1 MSEDSKRCYNCGR
14 SKREGRCI
22 RCGRPRLEL
31 SERRN
36 KFVGVWLSKEEME
49 ELARKSAVMKM
60 KVGPFLREVGLGS
73 RLTPPAPA
81 INREAWRK
89 LAGSLAVFNRL
100 VGKRV
105 QNSQIDFEE
114 GLLLELRELLICLR
128 LDLSGINNESKNHQ

>member
-14 SKREGRCI
+14 SKREGRCV
-22 RCGRPRLEL
+22 RCGRPRLNL
-31 SERRN
+31 NERRD
-36 KFVGVWLSKEEME
+36 KFVGVWLSDEEMADIA
-49 ELARKSAVMKM
+49 LRATAMNM

-100 VGKRV
+100 AGKRDQSSKV
-105 QNSQIDFEE
+105 DYNE

-128 LDLSGINNESKNHQ
+128 LDLSGINNESKDYQ